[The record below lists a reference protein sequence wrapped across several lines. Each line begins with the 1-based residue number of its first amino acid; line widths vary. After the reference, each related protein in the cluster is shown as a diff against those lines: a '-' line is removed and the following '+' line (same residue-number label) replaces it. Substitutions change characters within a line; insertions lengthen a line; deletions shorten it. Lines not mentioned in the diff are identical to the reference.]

1 MLTKLD
7 ITKLKEVFVTKEE
20 FRSEMSKFATRDEFK
35 ELKAEFSELKSM
47 IHEVIFELKDMREEF
62 SAITYR
68 NREHSDTI
76 ESHGVRIT
84 TLEEKL
90 SF

>member
-1 MLTKLD
+1 MLTKPD
-7 ITKLKEVFVTKEE
+7 IIKLKEIFVTKDE
-20 FRSEMSKFATRDEFK
+20 FRELRSEVG
-35 ELKAEFSELKSM
+35 ELKSM